1 MEISESNF
9 TRKPIDKA
17 NDSLDSIK
25 NKIDKI
31 NVDIVCMKADL
42 EFIKQQLL
50 IKKDKPT
57 PVKGGWIFS

>member
-9 TRKPIDKA
+9 TPKPIDKA